1 LKAELEMFLV
11 TSWGFTEKVGG
22 LFTQIIGRSV
32 KQTPWADSFPDLF
45 VLCLSIS
52 RPELG
57 PLAALAFREQT
68 QLCTDGR

>member
-1 LKAELEMFLV
+1 MFLV
-11 TSWGFTEKVGG
+11 TSWGFAEKVGG

-32 KQTPWADSFPDLF
+32 KQTPWADSFLDLF

-52 RPELG
+52 RLELG
-57 PLAALAFREQT
+57 PLAALAFEQT